1 MPVTRF
7 QRANQFAFDPSL
19 GRRAD
24 AVDGSE
30 SASRSGLRADALD
43 GSVALLMLEDCLR
56 FTLTGELGTDAS
68 NVAATGVLGRQR
80 ARLGR

>member
-1 MPVTRF
+1 
-7 QRANQFAFDPSL
+7 
-19 GRRAD
+19 
-24 AVDGSE
+24 
-30 SASRSGLRADALD
+30 
-43 GSVALLMLEDCLR
+43 MLEDCLR